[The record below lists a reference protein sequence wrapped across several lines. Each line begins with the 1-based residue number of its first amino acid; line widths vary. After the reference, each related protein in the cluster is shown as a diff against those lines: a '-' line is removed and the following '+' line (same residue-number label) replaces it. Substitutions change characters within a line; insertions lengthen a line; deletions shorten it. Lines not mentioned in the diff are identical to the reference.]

1 MIQIAASKTKI
12 YMVLQ
17 LVNGGE
23 LFDGIVSPQM
33 ELLLLILSIHFYL
46 ILHPSCMNHIN
57 H

>member
-23 LFDGIVSPQM
+23 LFDRIVSPRM
-33 ELLLLILSIHFYL
+33 ELLLLILSIHSYL
-46 ILHPSCMNHIN
+46 ILHPPV
-57 H
+57 